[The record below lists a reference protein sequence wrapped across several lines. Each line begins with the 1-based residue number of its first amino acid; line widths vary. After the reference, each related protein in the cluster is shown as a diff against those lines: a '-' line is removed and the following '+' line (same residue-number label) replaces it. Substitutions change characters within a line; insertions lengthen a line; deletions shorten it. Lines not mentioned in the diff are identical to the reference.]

1 MKVVRSI
8 IWASWRSLGWC
19 LALVLLLGTSQPGH
33 AGQYYKCTDS
43 EGKIYITNSQC
54 PGEVKEQRSYNLN
67 ERSEAVYRAYRE
79 YEETGRQIE
88 ARKRELEKDKKDIK
102 REREIKWI
110 EAKNAM
116 ERGKCIFPEDTYEG
130 RMANINCRSYV
141 KKKYWDG
148 VKNNLEAAGQLET
161 IEQVERFY
169 DYKGEVEFSQEMKQ
183 LSNDALKK

>member
-1 MKVVRSI
+1 M
-8 IWASWRSLGWC
+8 
-19 LALVLLLGTSQPGH
+19 VLLLGTPQPGYT
-33 AGQYYKCTDS
+33 GQYYKCTDS
-43 EGKIYITNSQC
+43 EGKIHISNTQC
-54 PGEVKEQRSYNLN
+54 SEDIEKQRSYNLK
-67 ERSEAVYRAYRE
+67 EMSEAEYGVYRR
-79 YEETGRQIE
+79 YEERTRQIE
-88 ARKRELEKDKKDIK
+88 TRQRELEKDKRDIK
-102 REREIKWI
+102 REREIRWI

-130 RMANINCRSYV
+130 RMANINCRSNL

-183 LSNDALKK
+183 LGNDALKK